1 MKRWTNIILIKKKLG
16 KMLTNKRQFLRA
28 VNLHIFYKM
37 SMKENWVTF
46 ESFVGRNYSGQPK
59 YVYQYM
65 QKVYGDK
72 YKYIWIVDKKG
83 IKIDGKHT
91 TVKKIWIK
99 IFLLYDTF

>member
-1 MKRWTNIILIKKKLG
+1 
-16 KMLTNKRQFLRA
+16 MLTNKRQFLRA

-72 YKYIWIVDKKG
+72 YKYIWIVDNALEYQRVAKRNKNA
-83 IKIDGKHT
+83 IKNVANSIS
-91 TVKKIWIK
+91 
-99 IFLLYDTF
+99 FLPVLLF

>member
-1 MKRWTNIILIKKKLG
+1 
-16 KMLTNKRQFLRA
+16 
-28 VNLHIFYKM
+28 
-37 SMKENWVTF
+37 
-46 ESFVGRNYSGQPK
+46 
-59 YVYQYM
+59 M

-99 IFLLYDTF
+99 IFFTI